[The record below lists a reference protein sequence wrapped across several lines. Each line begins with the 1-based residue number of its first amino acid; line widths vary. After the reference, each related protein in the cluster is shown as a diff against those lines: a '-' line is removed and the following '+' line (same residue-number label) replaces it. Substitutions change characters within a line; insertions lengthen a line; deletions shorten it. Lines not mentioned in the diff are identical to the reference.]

1 MLMLNHETAYKSVK
15 YPLVSIITVNYNKAS
30 VTCELL
36 DSLKKITY
44 PNIEVI
50 VVDNASPDEKPDS
63 IKHNHP
69 GIIFVQNPINYG
81 FAAGNNFGIM
91 CARGKYILLLNNDTI
106 VTPDFIE
113 PMVMFLETHA
123 NVGAVSPKIRF
134 YYEPEI
140 IQYAGFNPIK
150 KHTLRNSAIGYKEKD
165 IGQYN
170 ATCKTAFAHG
180 AAMMVPL
187 EVVKQ
192 VGMMSYIYFL
202 YYEEADW
209 CERIKRAGYSIWFI
223 HNSLIYHKE
232 SISTGKSS
240 LLKTYY
246 LTRNRI
252 VYMRRNFF
260 GKDFLMGL
268 VYQLLISIPK
278 NTIKYLINIHF
289 SELRVYYKALFWNLR
304 HAFDSEVHENP
315 QL

>member
-1 MLMLNHETAYKSVK
+1 MENLETAIKSVK
-15 YPLVSIITVNYNKAS
+15 YPLVSIITVNFNKAS

-50 VVDNASPDEKPDS
+50 VVDNASTLEPPDA
-63 IKHNHP
+63 IKQKHP

-113 PMVMFLETHA
+113 PMVQFFETHSK
-123 NVGAVSPKIRF
+123 VGAISPKIRF
-134 YYEPEI
+134 YYNPDI
-140 IQYAGFNPIK
+140 IQYAGFNPIN
-150 KHTLRNSAIGYKEKD
+150 KHTLRNSAIGYNQKD

-170 ATCKTAFAHG
+170 TSCETAFAHG
-180 AAMMVPL
+180 AAMMLPL
-187 EVVKQ
+187 EVIKQ

-232 SISTGKSS
+232 SVSTGKSS
-240 LLKTYY
+240 MLKTYY
-246 LTRNRI
+246 LSRNRI

-260 GKDFLMGL
+260 GKDFILGL
-268 VYQLLISIPK
+268 LYQLWISIPK
-278 NTIKYLINIHF
+278 NTFKYLINMHF
-289 SELRVYYKALFWNLR
+289 KELLVYYNALFWNLR
-304 HAFDSEVHENP
+304 HALDKEVHENP